1 MYQSFWYKY
10 QKLALFFFFFFS
22 IKIWFF
28 GVMLDYIRQKNIL
41 LFNFTDLKINVGD
54 DFVVKRS
61 DVSLRSS
68 VYIGAIMCVVTLI
81 VYLL

>member
-1 MYQSFWYKY
+1 
-10 QKLALFFFFFFS
+10 
-22 IKIWFF
+22 
-28 GVMLDYIRQKNIL
+28 MLDYIRQKNIL